1 MARIAAVLPV
11 LALGAAQ
18 HREAWCGNDTGGR
31 CRVFACHPWRRGAE
45 CDGDTARCLCPQGA
59 CSSEEGIC
67 VPQEAACSADTGGR
81 CRLLGCDDWRR
92 GARCNTTAGHK
103 CLCPRG
109 TCSSMDGSC
118 VGGETKGVASQSRV
132 FTGHI
137 CSKFFSMTMISCPSE
152 DEVGPTEC
160 VAGKCI
166 CKEGLYYVCHER
178 RDNSTWSGCSKE
190 CKCQQQRPVD
200 GCTPIAAL
208 ASARADS
215 LQI

>member
-109 TCSSMDGSC
+109 TCSSMDG
-118 VGGETKGVASQSRV
+118 
-132 FTGHI
+132 
-137 CSKFFSMTMISCPSE
+137 
-152 DEVGPTEC
+152 
-160 VAGKCI
+160 
-166 CKEGLYYVCHER
+166 
-178 RDNSTWSGCSKE
+178 
-190 CKCQQQRPVD
+190 
-200 GCTPIAAL
+200 
-208 ASARADS
+208 
-215 LQI
+215 